1 MPEKGP
7 AEPVWQ
13 HTGQGG
19 CEVGA
24 ARTQTWSWRD
34 AEDEGSWGLR
44 GGGEGALHP
53 AVQPLRL
60 MSKEVSMA
68 Q

>member
-1 MPEKGP
+1 M
-7 AEPVWQ
+7 
-13 HTGQGG
+13 
-19 CEVGA
+19 GA

-44 GGGEGALHP
+44 GGREGALHP